1 MPIFSYKASDAAGNV
16 FKGTIEAAEEKE
28 AAAKLSAMN
37 YIPIRIQASARSLKR
52 SRFQLDGSINLNINV
67 SRMFQRVTSKDVM
80 MFTLDLHALLTAGL
94 PVDKALSLLINVAEK
109 EKFKEV
115 VSALLKSVQ
124 SGNSLSEALAVY
136 PNIFPMLYINMVK
149 AGETGGVL
157 PLVLER
163 LGTFLENSQDL
174 KDYIKSAMVYPL
186 FLVFVGGIS
195 IIIMLA
201 FVVPK
206 FAIIFSD
213 LGQAMPFSTQLLL
226 GISHGLRDFWWLI
239 IAVVGTIV
247 YLSKKYVQTPEG
259 RLKTDR
265 MKVNSPVIGTLVKSV
280 EAARFTRTL
289 GTLINS
295 GVPILQALRLVQEII
310 TNRLIAGELETVY
323 HRVKEGDSLSA
334 PLLQADIF
342 PPLAV
347 QMISVGEQTGKLDE
361 MLLRVAENYEKMVR
375 NMIKRFVS
383 LLEPVMILAM
393 GLMVGFI
400 VISMLLAVFSMNDV
414 PF

>member
-1 MPIFSYKASDAAGNV
+1 MPIFSYKASDAAGNI
-16 FKGTIEAAEEKE
+16 FKGTLEATEEKE
-28 AAAKLSAMN
+28 AAAKLQAMN
-37 YIPIRIQASARSLKR
+37 YIPIRIQTSTRSQ
-52 SRFQLDGSINLNINV
+52 SRFQINGSINISNI
-67 SRMFQRVTSKDVM
+67 FQRVTSKDVM
-80 MFTLDLHALLTAGL
+80 MFTLDLHALLKAGL

-115 VSALLKSVQ
+115 VSSILKNVQ
-124 SGNSLSEALAVY
+124 GGNSLSEALTKF
-136 PNIFPMLYINMVK
+136 PKIFPMLYTNMVK
-149 AGETGGVL
+149 AGEAGGVL
-157 PLVLER
+157 PAVLER
-163 LGTFLENSQDL
+163 LGSFLENSQDL

-201 FVVPK
+201 FVVPR

-213 LGQAMPFSTQLLL
+213 MGQAMPFSTQLLL
-226 GISHGLRDFWWLI
+226 GISHGIRNYWWMII
-239 IAVVGTIV
+239 IAVGSLI
-247 YLSKKYVQTPEG
+247 YLLKKYVRTPEG

-265 MKVNSPVIGTLVKSV
+265 MKVNAPVVGTLVKSV
-280 EAARFTRTL
+280 EVARFTRTL
-289 GTLINS
+289 GTLIHS

-310 TNRLIAGELETVY
+310 TNQMIAGSLETVY
-323 HRVKEGDSLSA
+323 NRVKEGDKLSA

-347 QMISVGEQTGKLDE
+347 QMISVGEETGKLDQ
-361 MLLRVAENYEKMVR
+361 MLLRVAENYEKTVR
-375 NMIKRFVS
+375 NMIKRFVN
-383 LLEPVMILAM
+383 LLEPVMILSM

-400 VISMLLAVFSMNDV
+400 VISMLLAVFSMNEV

>member
-1 MPIFSYKASDAAGNV
+1 MPIFSYKASDATGNIV
-16 FKGTIEAAEEKE
+16 KGTLEAAEEKE

-37 YIPIRIQASARSLKR
+37 YIPIRIQTATR
-52 SRFQLDGSINLNINV
+52 SRNRLQLDRSINV
-67 SRMFQRVTSKDVM
+67 SNLFERVTSKDVM
-80 MFTLDLHALLTAGL
+80 MFTLDLHALLQAGL

-115 VSALLKSVQ
+115 ISTILKSVQ
-124 SGNSLSEALAVY
+124 SGNSLSEALATY
-136 PNIFPMLYINMVK
+136 PKIFPLLYTNMVK
-149 AGETGGVL
+149 AGEAGGVL

-213 LGQAMPFSTQLLL
+213 LGQSMPLSTQLLL
-226 GISHGLRDFWWLI
+226 GISHGLRDYWWLI
-239 IAVVGTIV
+239 IAVIGSFI
-247 YLSKKYVQTPEG
+247 YLAKKYVQTPEG

-265 MKVNSPVIGTLVKSV
+265 MQVNSPVIGTLVKSV

-310 TNRLIAGELETVY
+310 TNQLIAGELETVY

-361 MLLRVAENYEKMVR
+361 MLLRVAENYEKTVR

-383 LLEPVMILAM
+383 LLEPVMILGM

>member
-1 MPIFSYKASDAAGNV
+1 
-16 FKGTIEAAEEKE
+16 
-28 AAAKLSAMN
+28 
-37 YIPIRIQASARSLKR
+37 
-52 SRFQLDGSINLNINV
+52 
-67 SRMFQRVTSKDVM
+67 
-80 MFTLDLHALLTAGL
+80 MFTLDLHALLQAGL

-109 EKFKEV
+109 EKFKDV
-115 VSALLKSVQ
+115 ISAILKSVQ
-124 SGNSLSEALAVY
+124 SGNSLSEALATY
-136 PNIFPMLYINMVK
+136 PKIFPMLYTNMVK

-157 PLVLER
+157 PAVLER

-226 GISHGLRDFWWLI
+226 GISHGLRDYWWLI
-239 IAVVGTIV
+239 IAVIGTII
-247 YLSKKYVQTPEG
+247 YLSKKYVQTPKG

-310 TNRLIAGELETVY
+310 TNQLIAGELETVY
-323 HRVKEGDSLSA
+323 HRVKEGDNLSSPLLSA
-334 PLLQADIF
+334 DVF

-347 QMISVGEQTGKLDE
+347 QMIAVGEETGKLDE
-361 MLLRVAENYEKMVR
+361 MLLRVAENYEKTVR
-375 NMIKRFVS
+375 NMIKRFVN
-383 LLEPVMILAM
+383 LLEPVMILGM

-400 VISMLLAVFSMNDV
+400 VISMLLAVFSMNEV

>member
-16 FKGTIEAAEEKE
+16 FKGTLEATEEKD
-28 AAAKLSAMN
+28 AAAKLQAMN
-37 YIPIRIQASARSLKR
+37 YIPIRIQAAAGSQN
-52 SRFQLDGSINLNINV
+52 RFQLDGSINV
-67 SRMFQRVTSKDVM
+67 SGLFQRVTSKDVM
-80 MFTLDLHALLTAGL
+80 MFTLNLHALLQAGL

-115 VSALLKSVQ
+115 VSAILKNVQ
-124 SGNSLSEALAVY
+124 SGNSLSEALAKY
-136 PNIFPMLYINMVK
+136 PKIFPKLYINMVK
-149 AGETGGVL
+149 AGESGGVL

-163 LGTFLENSQDL
+163 LGSFLENSQDL

-226 GISHGLRDFWWLI
+226 SISHGLRDYWWLI
-239 IAVVGTIV
+239 IAVIGTII

-310 TNRLIAGELETVY
+310 TNQMIAGALEAVY
-323 HRVKEGDSLSA
+323 HRVKEGDSLSG
-334 PLLQADIF
+334 PLLAADVF

-347 QMISVGEQTGKLDE
+347 QMIAVGEETGKLDV
-361 MLLRVAENYEKMVR
+361 MLLRVAENYEKTVR
-375 NMIKRFVS
+375 NMIKRFVN
-383 LLEPVMILAM
+383 LLEPVMILGM